1 MKRREFLRAL
11 GLGAI
16 ACGSGMPLA
25 HAASDRVLVLVFMRG
40 GWDGLNV
47 VVPHGDDS
55 YYALRPTIAVP
66 APATGGSS
74 AALDLD
80 GFFGFHSA
88 MTDLW
93 RLYQEGWVA
102 VLPAVHYSNSSRSH
116 FSGQDVIESAT
127 TPAVVNGW
135 LARYIQAFGAGD
147 SSRALSFGVKPPL
160 SLMGLPSPASAYQD
174 ISGLNLASAATDQ
187 TLLSNLIQETYAWPA
202 ESRNPNGSALKTVGS
217 NLVPELESLRSIGQ
231 AAAGGGAIYPSSVFG
246 RQMRQAAALIKA
258 RSGLEIIT
266 VDCGGWDTH
275 SNQGNDASGRMGRLL
290 TDFSSTIGAFFQD
303 LGGTASRVTV
313 LTATEF
319 GRTAAENGSLGTDHG
334 DASAWLAMGPNV
346 RGGLHLGSGW
356 PGLGTD
362 QLVDARALRH
372 TVDFRSVY
380 ANVLSRFMGASG
392 VGSVLSGYSG
402 HEVDIIA

>member
-1 MKRREFLRAL
+1 MNRREFLRAL

-16 ACGSGMPLA
+16 TCGSGIQIA

-66 APATGGSS
+66 SPATGGRS

-88 MTDLW
+88 MTDIW

-102 VLPAVHYSNSSRSH
+102 VLPSVHYSDSSRSH
-116 FSGQDVIESAT
+116 FAGQDVIESAT
-127 TPAVVNGW
+127 TPAIVNGW
-135 LARYIQAFGAGD
+135 LARYIQAFGGGD

-160 SLMGLPSPASAYQD
+160 SLMGLPSPVSAYQD
-174 ISGLNLASAATDQ
+174 FAGLNLASTATDQ
-187 TLLSNLIQETYAWPA
+187 TLLSNLIQGSYSWPT
-202 ESRNPNGSALKTVGS
+202 ENRNPNGSALKAVGS
-217 NLVPELESLRSIGQ
+217 KLVPELESLRSLGEMVVD
-231 AAAGGGAIYPSSVFG
+231 GGASYPSSPFG
-246 RQMRQAAALIKA
+246 RQMRQAASLIKA
-258 RSGLEIIT
+258 RAGLEIIT

-275 SNQGNDASGRMGRLL
+275 SNQGNDATGRMGGLL

-303 LGGTASRVTV
+303 LAGSASRVTV
-313 LTATEF
+313 LTSTEF
-319 GRTAAENGSLGTDHG
+319 GRTAAENGSQGTDHG
-334 DASAWLAMGPNV
+334 NASAWLAMGPNV
-346 RGGLHLGSGW
+346 RGGLHPGSGW
-356 PGLGTD
+356 PGLKTD

-380 ANVLSRFMGASG
+380 ANVLSRFLGASG
-392 VGSVLSGYSG
+392 VNAILPGYSG
-402 HEVDIIA
+402 MEIDIIA